1 MILTGEHPVCMAL
14 KLSFVQRIKQAFYL
28 LKILGFKNLKPIKIF
43 PVKEETENAMPSHSV
58 DACRYILDSRF
69 NLGDTK

>member
-14 KLSFVQRIKQAFYL
+14 KLSFVQRIKQAFHVF
-28 LKILGFKNLKPIKIF
+28 KILGFKDLKPIKIF
-43 PVKEETENAMPSHSV
+43 PVKEEIKNVMPSHLV
-58 DACRYILDSRF
+58 DAHKYILDSRF